1 MARSH
6 LRTSADLNF
15 RCRPHGARSRTAAC
29 FAALCGTALAYLRP
43 RRGIDV
49 LVGCLASH
57 KLVSEIAVAG
67 CETLGGTCVGQGKG
81 D

>member
-1 MARSH
+1 MSAAVLTVREAARRLAALRCAALR
-6 LRTSADLNF
+6 LRTCAHA
-15 RCRPHGARSRTAAC
+15 CRG
-29 FAALCGTALAYLRP
+29 L
-43 RRGIDV
+43 DV
-49 LVGCLASH
+49 LIGCLASH